1 MVLGAGESG
10 TGTAVLAM
18 KNGWDVFV
26 SDKGEILDKY
36 KAVLEEWSITYE
48 EGKHTEEK
56 ILKAH
61 EVMKSPGISDKV
73 DIVKKIK
80 SHRIPIVSEIE
91 FAYRYTD
98 SKIVGITG
106 SNGKT
111 TTTALTYQ
119 LLKNA
124 GLNVGMAGNI
134 GLSFAYMVATDPK
147 DVYVLE
153 ISSFQLD
160 DIKEFKCDVAV
171 LLNITPD
178 HLDRYGYEMKNY
190 VESKMKIV
198 NRHSEEDVFIYCAD
212 DVETVNYLK
221 NHSEEIP
228 SVLMPFSI
236 YQKLDEGGW
245 VEDEQI
251 NIKYKNENQF
261 TMLIQDMGLKGKH
274 NHYNSMAA
282 GIVGKSFGLRKELI
296 RETFENFKSIEHR
309 LEEVL
314 KINGVTYIND
324 SKATNVNSTWY
335 ALESMEKPVVLIAG
349 GVDKGND
356 YEILKPLIMKK
367 VKAIVCLGADN
378 IKLHQA
384 FSSGVDVI
392 VNVQNMKDAVKMA
405 SSLAVKGDIVL
416 LSPACASFDLFQNY
430 EDRGNQFKY
439 CVKNI

>member
-1 MVLGAGESG
+1 MAS
-10 TGTAVLAM
+10 

-26 SDKGEILDKY
+26 SDKGEIQDKY
-36 KAVLEEWSITYE
+36 KAWLEEWSVAYE

-56 ILKAH
+56 ILDAD
-61 EVMKSPGISDKV
+61 EVMKSPGIPDKA

-98 SKIVGITG
+98 AKIVGITG

-198 NRHSEEDVFIYCAD
+198 NKHSEEDVFIYCAD
-212 DVETVNYLK
+212 DAETVNYLK
-221 NHSEEIP
+221 DHAEEIP
-228 SVLMPFSI
+228 SVLMPISI
-236 YQKLDEGGW
+236 YNKLDQGGW
-245 VEDEQI
+245 VENDQI

-261 TMLIQDMGLKGKH
+261 TMLIQDLGLKGKH
-274 NHYNSMAA
+274 NQYNSMAA

-296 RETFENFKSIEHR
+296 RETFENFKGIEHR

-314 KINGVTYIND
+314 KINGITYIND

-335 ALESMEKPVVLIAG
+335 ALESMEKPTVLIAG

-356 YEILKPLIMKK
+356 YEILKPLVMKK
-367 VKAIVCLGADN
+367 VKAIVCLGVDN
-378 IKLHQA
+378 IKIHQA
-384 FSSGVDVI
+384 FSNCVDVI

-405 SSLAVKGDIVL
+405 TSLSNKGDVVL

-430 EDRGNQFKY
+430 EDRGNQFKH
-439 CVKNI
+439 CVKNL

>member
-1 MVLGAGESG
+1 MAS
-10 TGTAVLAM
+10 
-18 KNGWDVFV
+18 KHGWDVFV
-26 SDKGEILDKY
+26 SDQGTIHDKY
-36 KAVLEEWSITYE
+36 KAWLEEWSVAYE

-56 ILKAH
+56 ILDAD
-61 EVMKSPGISDKV
+61 EVMKSPGIPDKAE
-73 DIVKKIK
+73 IVKKIK
-80 SHRIPIVSEIE
+80 AHKIPIVSEIE
-91 FAYRYTD
+91 FAYRYTEA
-98 SKIVGITG
+98 KIVGITG

-134 GLSFAYMVATDPK
+134 GFSFAYMVATDPK

-190 VESKMKIV
+190 VKSKMKIV
-198 NRHSEEDVFIYCAD
+198 NKHGEDDVFIYCAD
-212 DVETVNYLK
+212 DAETVNYLK
-221 NHSEEIP
+221 DHSEEIP
-228 SVLMPFSI
+228 SVLMPISI
-236 YQKLDEGGW
+236 YNKLDQGGW
-245 VEDEQI
+245 VENDQI

-261 TMLIQDMGLKGKH
+261 TMLIQDLGLKGKH
-274 NHYNSMAA
+274 NQYNSMAA

-296 RETFENFKSIEHR
+296 RETFENFKGIEHR

-314 KINGVTYIND
+314 KINGITYIND

-335 ALESMEKPVVLIAG
+335 ALESMEKPTVLIAG

-356 YEILKPLIMKK
+356 YEVLKPLVMKK
-367 VKAIVCLGADN
+367 VKAIVCLGVDN
-378 IKLHQA
+378 IKIHQA
-384 FSSGVDVI
+384 FSNCVDVI

-405 SSLAVKGDIVL
+405 TSLSNKGDVVL

-430 EDRGNQFKY
+430 EDRGNQFKH
-439 CVKNI
+439 CVKNL